1 MRTPLVNFVCFF
13 PPPTTC
19 ANSPPSSSQASLI
32 RGDRRQ
38 SSSTTLVY
46 SEPLRTITLNPCAAV
61 DAQELPCA
69 HTLIPFHRFA
79 RDMSTM
85 ATAAVCSSP

>member
-1 MRTPLVNFVCFF
+1 MRAPFVNFAYFF

-19 ANSPPSSSQASLI
+19 ANSPPSPGETSLI

-38 SSSTTLVY
+38 SLSNTLVY
-46 SEPLRTITLNPCAAV
+46 SGPTRTSTLSPCAAV

-69 HTLIPFHRFA
+69 HTLILFHRFA

-85 ATAAVCSSP
+85 ATAAVHSSP